1 MEMAMPVSWC
11 SMPEFRCDMPGYVA
25 SRCNGGRDERHE
37 RSELEELHRVDRAQR
52 TPTTSDSL
60 ARSTSRAVAERWL
73 TTS

>member
-1 MEMAMPVSWC
+1 MMLVPGSSVTISWC
-11 SMPEFRCDMPGYVA
+11 GMPGGVT
-25 SRCNGGRDERHE
+25 GWRDCRREERHK
-37 RSELEELHRVDRAQR
+37 RFDLDELHSVDRAQR

>member
-1 MEMAMPVSWC
+1 MMLVSWMHMPVDWC
-11 SMPEFRCDMPGYVA
+11 GMPGCVGA
-25 SRCNGGRDERHE
+25 RCNGRREERHE